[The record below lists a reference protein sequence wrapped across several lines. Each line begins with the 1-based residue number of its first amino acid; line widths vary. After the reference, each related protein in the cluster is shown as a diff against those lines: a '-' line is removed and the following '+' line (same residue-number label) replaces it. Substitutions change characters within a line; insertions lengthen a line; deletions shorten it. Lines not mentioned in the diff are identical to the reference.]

1 MQKRTM
7 NQAVAAFRMKKGT
20 VVGAAQLRNWP
31 FMIAIA
37 PDPEHLSDL
46 RVVRLQR
53 GTPRVPAVRTGE
65 KGKRRHGDYAIGVAL
80 AHFATRGKWVE
91 YGYRAIGGRGQA
103 REENWLGQ
111 SVGGEDLWWRS
122 PLGAGFRGSL

>member
-1 MQKRTM
+1 M
-7 NQAVAAFRMKKGT
+7 
-20 VVGAAQLRNWP
+20 VGDRR
-31 FMIAIA
+31 
-37 PDPEHLSDL
+37 LSAGR
-46 RVVRLQR
+46 RV
-53 GTPRVPAVRTGE
+53 GRVPAFWG
-65 KGKRRHGDYAIGVAL
+65 AIGVAL